1 MINLREVTVTIDPEE
16 VDVIVVNEL
25 EDHLNELKED
35 LNARIKT
42 SNLKSGPWYTVRD
55 DNTKSADIAE
65 IMSQI
70 DAFLTVAEYY
80 GSDWSLGS

>member
-55 DNTKSADIAE
+55 DTTKSADIAE
-65 IMSQI
+65 IMSEI
-70 DAFLTVAEYY
+70 DAFLIVAEYY